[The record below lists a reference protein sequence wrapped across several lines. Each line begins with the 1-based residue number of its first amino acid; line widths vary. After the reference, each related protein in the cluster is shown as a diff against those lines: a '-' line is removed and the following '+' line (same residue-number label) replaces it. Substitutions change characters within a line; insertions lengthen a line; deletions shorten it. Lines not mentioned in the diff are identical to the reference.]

1 MLRLKEE
8 RRLERLKRLKKL
20 AEREEE
26 RQHKRALNANWI
38 PEMSTSRL
46 SPIQETPMLV
56 KNNFAP
62 ILDRKNMT
70 VPIRK
75 EDAIDL
81 SVTLPPP
88 IIEPIP
94 QKITIEPL
102 KEEDDDAKEDIFQ
115 VLDRQ
120 RKEQKWRKFKT
131 KLHLTNWV
139 EDLIL
144 DRFSDYDQQLK
155 LEKEE

>member
-1 MLRLKEE
+1 MENVPSRV
-8 RRLERLKRLKKL
+8 RGKR
-20 AEREEE
+20 
-26 RQHKRALNANWI
+26 WDCI
-38 PEMSTSRL
+38 
-46 SPIQETPMLV
+46 
-56 KNNFAP
+56 
-62 ILDRKNMT
+62 
-70 VPIRK
+70 
-75 EDAIDL
+75 
-81 SVTLPPP
+81 
-88 IIEPIP
+88 
-94 QKITIEPL
+94 